1 MVPESLGPA
10 SFAGAVRKPIAQT
23 GRIILNFVKLI
34 VVTSALAMANVA
46 LAGPTVP
53 LGTSLG
59 VRLGAALGSRL
70 GSVLPIA
77 SGALLLVAAL
87 SLVLGIYIV
96 RRKRNR

>member
-1 MVPESLGPA
+1 MSL
-10 SFAGAVRKPIAQT
+10 
-23 GRIILNFVKLI
+23 VKLI
-34 VVTSALAMANVA
+34 VAASALAMANLA

-53 LGTSLG
+53 LGTPLGRSLG
-59 VRLGAALGSRL
+59 IGLGAVLGNRL

-77 SGALLLVAAL
+77 GGGLLIVAAL